1 MLCRD
6 FSSLA
11 YLALGSVS
19 GGSAR
24 IAGNGASPTM
34 GAGPAIW
41 GTGMS
46 HTLTPD
52 RGSDAPDRS
61 RRLAKGLT
69 YASLTVAML
78 GLMHGFG
85 ELTSLVWL
93 AAGLLAIAAV
103 AAWTHWHRAQF
114 EGVGVGRKPSDG
126 GIGNGRR

>member
-1 MLCRD
+1 
-6 FSSLA
+6 
-11 YLALGSVS
+11 
-19 GGSAR
+19 
-24 IAGNGASPTM
+24 M

-46 HTLTPD
+46 HTLTPN
-52 RGSDAPDRS
+52 RGPDTQDRS

-103 AAWTHWHRAQF
+103 AAWTHGHRAQF
-114 EGVGVGRKPSDG
+114 AGVGVGRRPSDG
-126 GIGNGRR
+126 GIGIGKR